1 MIKKLLTLTILIFL
15 ISLLPV
21 FSQSNEE
28 LDRFLS
34 QQNADV
40 STSVWLIYLS
50 TERLPYDAT
59 PEEAMNYLMNSDQGK
74 YFSEKSAESS
84 ISYKEFA
91 LIAMVENELPGGLMY
106 KIFKNPRYAARDMSY
121 NRWMPGDI
129 KPDSDITPWDVTT
142 AISQILTWKEAN
154 R

>member
-1 MIKKLLTLTILIFL
+1 MKTKLITILL
-15 ISLLPV
+15 ILTSIILL

-34 QQNADV
+34 QQKADV

-50 TERLPYDAT
+50 TETLPYDAT
-59 PEEAMNYLMNSDQGK
+59 PEDAMNYLMSSEQGK
-74 YFSEKSAESS
+74 YFIEKSAQSR

-91 LIAMVENELPGGLMY
+91 LIAMIENELPGGLMY
-106 KIFKNPRYAARDMSY
+106 KIFKNPRYAAREMFY
-121 NRWMPGDI
+121 KRWMPGDI
-129 KPDSDITPWDVTT
+129 KPDSEITPWDVTT

>member
-1 MIKKLLTLTILIFL
+1 MKTKLTILLMLTPIIAL
-15 ISLLPV
+15 

-40 STSVWLIYLS
+40 STSVWLVYLS
-50 TERLPYDAT
+50 TETLPFDAT
-59 PEEAMNYLMNSDQGK
+59 PEDAMNYLMNSDQGK
-74 YFSEKSAESS
+74 YFTEKKAGSS

-91 LIAMVENELPGGLMY
+91 LIAMVENEIPGGLMY
-106 KIFKNPRYAARDMSY
+106 RIFKNPRYAARELTY
-121 NRWMPGDI
+121 NRLMPGNP
-129 KPDSDITPWDVTT
+129 KPGSDITPWDVTQT
-142 AISQILTWKEAN
+142 ISQILTWKEGN